1 MATCTSCRCTGPA
14 RPARNS
20 LAGAPARAIAL
31 RPPIVPGP
39 TRTFG
44 LIHRA
49 IRGPGTPAEP
59 CLVPL
64 LKIEHALDDFCGVGV
79 DATDLGQHFARRR
92 DRLNRLA
99 ERGDAGNADRA
110 RADRLGMASAR
121 RAHPDESAACLAF
134 RRRRC
139 ASTRGPAAAL
149 SFALLYHEHRS
160 PHSRRPRS
168 TRVLSFR
175 RRHTQCNTLATRL
188 APGGIGGGL

>member
-139 ASTRGPAAAL
+139 HVRLAVEDARA
-149 SFALLYHEHRS
+149 HEDRR
-160 PHSRRPRS
+160 PLFHSRSYIMS
-168 TRVLSFR
+168 TDRRTVGARAARGSCPFVVVTLSV
-175 RRHTQCNTLATRL
+175 T
-188 APGGIGGGL
+188 P